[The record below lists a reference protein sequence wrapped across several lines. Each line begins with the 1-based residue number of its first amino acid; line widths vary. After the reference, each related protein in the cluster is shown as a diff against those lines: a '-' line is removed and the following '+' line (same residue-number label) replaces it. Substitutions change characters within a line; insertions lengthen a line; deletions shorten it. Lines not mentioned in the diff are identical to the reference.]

1 MKKKSAIKEL
11 SSLMMNQ
18 FLPKEKKNGTKKE
31 IQRELGLTSPSR
43 DLP

>member
-1 MKKKSAIKEL
+1 MKKKCNKRT
-11 SSLMMNQ
+11 
-18 FLPKEKKNGTKKE
+18 FLFNDESVLAERKKNGTKKE